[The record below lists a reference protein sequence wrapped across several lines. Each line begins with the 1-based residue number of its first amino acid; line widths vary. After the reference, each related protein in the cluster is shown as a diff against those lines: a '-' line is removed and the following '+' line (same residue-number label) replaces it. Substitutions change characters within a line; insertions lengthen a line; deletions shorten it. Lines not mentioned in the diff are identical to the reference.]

1 MSICQGGA
9 QRRRCGVGKRT
20 TTITV
25 GAVQISLSS
34 AEKVLFP
41 EDDITKGDLVEYYR
55 TVAGVMV
62 PHLTG
67 RPLTLHRF
75 PSGIDGQKFYQKNA
89 SEHFPGWIHRA
100 TLRSQDG
107 GDTEYVIADD
117 EATIVYL
124 ANQNCIV
131 FHPCSTRAPELHKP
145 DLLIL
150 DLDPSDNDF
159 EKVREGAQRL
169 RGILSQVGLVPFLK
183 TTGSRGLHVVAPI
196 VPEEDED
203 GVRQFARLIADVLVR
218 EAPEV
223 FTVEMSK
230 VARGRRVFVDHLR
243 NGKAQTAV
251 APYSVRALPGAPVA
265 MPIRWAELDDPAL
278 DARRY
283 RLRDAPAVLEER
295 GDVWR
300 DIRLSARPLGPARQ
314 KLGM

>member
-1 MSICQGGA
+1 M
-9 QRRRCGVGKRT
+9 GKRT

-34 AEKVLFP
+34 ADKLLFP
-41 EDDITKGDLVEYYR
+41 EDDITKADLVDYYLA
-55 TVAGVMV
+55 VAGVMV
-62 PHLTG
+62 PHLAR

-75 PSGIDGQKFYQKNA
+75 PAGIEGQKFYQKQA
-89 SEHFPGWIHRA
+89 SEHFPRWIPRV
-100 TLRSQDG
+100 TLRGAEG
-107 GDTEYVIADD
+107 GETEYVTADD
-117 EATIVYL
+117 AATLVYL
-124 ANQNCIV
+124 ANQNCVV
-131 FHPCSTRAPELHKP
+131 FHPCATRAPELHRP

-150 DLDPSDNDF
+150 DLDPSDGDF

-169 RGILSQVGLVPFLK
+169 RGILSAAGLVPFLK

-203 GVRQFARLIADVLVR
+203 GVRQFARHIAELLVQ
-218 EAPEV
+218 EAPER
-223 FTVEMSK
+223 FTVAMSK
-230 VARGRRVFVDHLR
+230 AARGGRVFVDHLC
-243 NGKAQTAV
+243 NGRAQTAV

-265 MPIRWAELDDPAL
+265 MPIRWSELDDPAL

-300 DIRLSARPLGPARQ
+300 DIRQSARPLGPARAR
-314 KLGM
+314 LAM

>member
-1 MSICQGGA
+1 
-9 QRRRCGVGKRT
+9 VGKRT

-25 GAVQISLSS
+25 GEVQISLSS
-34 AEKVLFP
+34 EDRVLFP
-41 EDDITKGDLVEYYR
+41 DDDITKGDLVAYYR
-55 TVAGVMV
+55 AVADVMV
-62 PHLTG
+62 PHVAR

-75 PSGIDGQKFYQKNA
+75 PSGIDGQKFYQKQA
-89 SEHFPGWIHRA
+89 AEYFPKWISRV
-100 TLRSQDG
+100 TLRSADG
-107 GDTEYVIADD
+107 DEKEYVTADD
-117 EATIVYL
+117 AASIVYL
-124 ANQNCIV
+124 ANQNCVV
-131 FHPCSTRAPELHKP
+131 FHPCSTRAPALHRP

-150 DLDPSDNDF
+150 DLDPSDDDF

-169 RGILSQVGLVPFLK
+169 RGILSEVGLAPFLK

-218 EAPEV
+218 EAPET

-283 RLRDAPAVLEER
+283 RLRDAPAVLAER

-300 DIRLSARPLGPARQ
+300 DIRRSARPLGPARA
-314 KLGM
+314 KLALA

>member
-1 MSICQGGA
+1 
-9 QRRRCGVGKRT
+9 VGKKT

-25 GAVQISLSS
+25 GEVQISLSS
-34 AEKVLFP
+34 EDRVLFP
-41 EDDITKGDLVEYYR
+41 EDDITKGDLIEYYR
-55 TVAGVMV
+55 AVADVMV
-62 PHLTG
+62 PHVAR

-75 PSGIDGQKFYQKNA
+75 PGGIDGQKFYQKQA
-89 SEHFPGWIHRA
+89 AEYFPRWIHRA
-100 TLRSQDG
+100 TLRSADG
-107 GDTEYVIADD
+107 DDKEYVTADD
-117 EATIVYL
+117 AASIVYL
-124 ANQNCIV
+124 ANQNCVV
-131 FHPCSTRAPELHKP
+131 FHPCSSRAPELHKP

-169 RGILSQVGLVPFLK
+169 RGILSEVGLVPFLK

-218 EAPEV
+218 EAPER

-230 VARGRRVFVDHLR
+230 AARGRRVFVDHLR
-243 NGKAQTAV
+243 NGKAQTAA

-265 MPIRWAELDDPAL
+265 MPIRWAELEDPAL

-283 RLRDAPAVLEER
+283 RLRDAPGVLAER

-300 DIRLSARPLGPARQ
+300 DIQLSARPLGPARAR
-314 KLGM
+314 LAL

>member
-218 EAPEV
+218 EAPDV

-300 DIRLSARPLGPARQ
+300 DIRLSARPLGPARL

>member
-1 MSICQGGA
+1 M
-9 QRRRCGVGKRT
+9 GKKT

-34 AEKVLFP
+34 PERVMFP
-41 EDDITKGDLVEYYR
+41 EDDITKGDLVDYYR
-55 TVAGVMV
+55 AVADVMV
-62 PHLTG
+62 PHLAR

-75 PSGIDGQKFYQKNA
+75 PSGIEGQKFYQKQA
-89 SEHFPGWIHRA
+89 SEHFPGWIQRV
-100 TLRSQDG
+100 TLRSADG
-107 GDTEYVIADD
+107 GETEYVTADD
-117 EATIVYL
+117 AATIVYL
-124 ANQNCIV
+124 ANQNCVV
-131 FHPCSTRAPELHKP
+131 FHPCSTRAPDLHRP

-150 DLDPSDNDF
+150 DLDPSDDDF

-169 RGILSQVGLVPFLK
+169 RGILSEVGLVPFLK

-218 EAPEV
+218 EAPER

-230 VARGRRVFVDHLR
+230 AARGRRVFVDHLR
-243 NGKAQTAV
+243 NGKAQTAA
-251 APYSVRALPGAPVA
+251 APYTVRALPGAPVA
-265 MPIRWAELDDPAL
+265 MPIRWAELEDPAL

-295 GDVWR
+295 GDLWK
-300 DIRLSARPLGPARQ
+300 DIQLSARPLGPARA
-314 KLGM
+314 KLALA

>member
-218 EAPEV
+218 EAPDV

-265 MPIRWAELDDPAL
+265 MPIRWAELEDPAL

-283 RLRDAPAVLEER
+283 RLRDVPAVLEER

-300 DIRLSARPLGPARQ
+300 DIHADARSLAAARA
-314 KLGM
+314 KLGA

>member
-300 DIRLSARPLGPARQ
+300 DIRLSARPLGPARL